1 MHQSITPAILYL
13 GTPVVL
19 VSTVNENG
27 SYNLAPMSSAFWLG
41 WRCLLGFEAVS
52 KTPQNLIR
60 TGECVLNLPS
70 AGQVA
75 AVNRL
80 AFLTGSNPV
89 PAGKSKRKYQ
99 FVEDKFGA
107 AGLTATASE
116 TVKAARAAECPIQLE
131 AKLAQVNPVMADG
144 YDYSVH
150 ERTAECTLQGIIC
163 IEVRIT
169 RVHADPSL
177 LTNGKP
183 NHIDPDKWR
192 PLIMSFQR
200 FYGLGPELCDSRLAN
215 IPEPAYRS
223 PDIDRAQT
231 EHKTSRNGSCDESN
245 VMLT

>member
-1 MHQSITPAILYL
+1 MSITPSILYL

-19 VSTVNENG
+19 VSTVNEDG

-41 WRCLLGFEAVS
+41 WRCLLGFEGVS

-70 AGQVA
+70 ADQVD

-89 PAGKSKRKYQ
+89 PAGKTLRGYQ
-99 FVEDKFGA
+99 FEREKFEVS
-107 AGLTATASE
+107 GLTPVASE
-116 TVKAARAAECPIQLE
+116 TVAAARALECPIHLE
-131 AKLAQVNPVMADG
+131 AKVARVNPVMADE

-150 ERTAECTLQGIIC
+150 ERSGECTLEGIVC

-169 RVHADPSL
+169 RVHTHPSIL
-177 LTNGKP
+177 MDGKR
-183 NHIDPDKWR
+183 NHIDPDRWR

-200 FYGLGPELCDSRLAN
+200 FYGLGPELSESRLAK
-215 IPEPAYRS
+215 IPEAMYRT
-223 PDIDRAQT
+223 PDVDRAAIVSPA
-231 EHKTSRNGSCDESN
+231 KIK
-245 VMLT
+245 

>member
-1 MHQSITPAILYL
+1 MHQSISPAILYL

-27 SYNLAPMSSAFWLG
+27 SFNLAPMSSAFWLG

-70 AGQVA
+70 DAQVD

-80 AFLTGSNPV
+80 AYLTGSNPV
-89 PAGKSKRKYQ
+89 PPGKSKRKYR
-99 FVEDKFGA
+99 FEENKFGA
-107 AGLTATASE
+107 SGLTPIASE
-116 TVKAARAAECPIQLE
+116 TVAAARAMECPVQLE
-131 AKLAQVNPVMADG
+131 AKFVRTNPVMADE

-150 ERTAECTLQGIIC
+150 ERSVECTLQGITC

-169 RVHADPSL
+169 RVHVLP
-177 LTNGKP
+177 TIVMEGKP
-183 NHIDPDKWR
+183 NQIDPNRWR

-200 FYGLGPELCDSRLAN
+200 FYGLGPELSESRLAG
-215 IPEPAYRS
+215 IPEATYRS
-223 PDIDRAQT
+223 PDIDRANT
-231 EHKTSRNGSCDESN
+231 AGA
-245 VMLT
+245 

>member
-41 WRCLLGFEAVS
+41 WRCMLGFEAVS
-52 KTPQNLIR
+52 KSPQNLMR

-70 AGQVA
+70 VAQVD

-80 AFLTGSNPV
+80 AYLTGSNPV
-89 PAGKSKRKYQ
+89 PPGKAKRNYRFEQ
-99 FVEDKFGA
+99 EKFGVS
-107 AGLTATASE
+107 GLTPIASE
-116 TVKAARAAECPIQLE
+116 TVAAARVLECPIQLE
-131 AKLAQVNPVMADG
+131 AKLARVNPVMADE

-150 ERTAECTLQGIIC
+150 GRSVECTLEGIVC

-169 RVHADPSL
+169 RVHADPSVL
-177 LTNGKP
+177 MDGKP
-183 NHIDPDKWR
+183 NRIDPDRWR

-200 FYGLGPELCDSRLAN
+200 FYGLGPELSESRLAG
-215 IPEPAYRS
+215 IPEAMYRT
-223 PDIDRAQT
+223 PDIDRAHAVASGRQ
-231 EHKTSRNGSCDESN
+231 R
-245 VMLT
+245 V

>member
-41 WRCLLGFEAVS
+41 WRCMLGFEAVS

-70 AGQVA
+70 DAQVD

-80 AFLTGSNPV
+80 SYLTGSNPV
-89 PAGKSKRKYQ
+89 PSGKSKRNYR
-99 FVEDKFGA
+99 FEEDKFGA
-107 AGLTATASE
+107 SELTPIASE
-116 TVKAARAAECPIQLE
+116 TVAAARALECPIQLE
-131 AKLAQVNPVMADG
+131 AKLVRANPVMADG

-150 ERTAECTLQGIIC
+150 ERSAECTLEGIVC

-169 RVHADPSL
+169 RVHAHSSVL
-177 LTNGKP
+177 MEGKP
-183 NHIDPDKWR
+183 NRIDPDRWR

-200 FYGLGPELCDSRLAN
+200 FYGLGPELSESRLAG
-215 IPEPAYRS
+215 IPEAMYRS
-223 PDIDRAQT
+223 PDIDRANF
-231 EHKTSRNGSCDESN
+231 SAS
-245 VMLT
+245 

>member
-1 MHQSITPAILYL
+1 MHQSIHPAILYL
-13 GTPVVL
+13 GTPVLL

-70 AGQVA
+70 SDQVD

-89 PAGKSKRKYQ
+89 PPGKTLRKYQ
-99 FVEDKFGA
+99 FKEDKFGA
-107 AGLTATASE
+107 AQLTPIESE
-116 TVKAARAAECPIQLE
+116 TVAAARAQECPIHLE
-131 AKLAQVNPVMADG
+131 AKLVRVNPVMADE

-150 ERTAECTLQGIIC
+150 ERSAECTLQGIVC

-169 RVHADPSL
+169 RVHADPSVL
-177 LTNGKP
+177 VDGKP
-183 NHIDPDKWR
+183 NYIDPDKWR

-200 FYGLGPELCDSRLAN
+200 FYGLGPEISQSRLAQ
-215 IPEPAYRS
+215 IPESMYRS
-223 PDIDRAQT
+223 PDIDRALFT
-231 EHKTSRNGSCDESN
+231 GKAAGGPAPDLLGMTP
-245 VMLT
+245 

>member
-1 MHQSITPAILYL
+1 MHQSISPAILYL

-70 AGQVA
+70 VAQVD

-80 AFLTGSNPV
+80 AYLTGSNPV
-89 PAGKSKRKYQ
+89 PAGKSKRNYR
-99 FVEDKFGA
+99 FVQDKFVVS
-107 AGLTATASE
+107 GLTPIASE
-116 TVKAARAAECPIQLE
+116 TVEAARALECPIHLE
-131 AKLAQVNPVMADG
+131 AKVSRVNPVMADE

-150 ERTAECTLQGIIC
+150 ERSVECSLEGIVC

-169 RVHADPSL
+169 RVHAHSSVLMD
-177 LTNGKP
+177 GKR
-183 NHIDPDKWR
+183 NRIDPDRWR

-200 FYGLGPELCDSRLAN
+200 FYGLGPELSESRLAG
-215 IPEPAYRS
+215 IPEAMYRT
-223 PDIDRAQT
+223 PDIDRA
-231 EHKTSRNGSCDESN
+231 N
-245 VMLT
+245 VVASEK